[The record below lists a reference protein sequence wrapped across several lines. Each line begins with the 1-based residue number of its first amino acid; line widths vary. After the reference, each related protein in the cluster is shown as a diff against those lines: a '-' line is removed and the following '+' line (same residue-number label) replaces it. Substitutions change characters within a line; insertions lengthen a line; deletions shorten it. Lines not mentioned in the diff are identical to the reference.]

1 MPLDPHLVLN
11 ATFLI
16 CVVILIASVLKEKK
30 YTLPYQGGPDPSGTQ
45 PLSPLN
51 LIGVG
56 VILAFFA
63 TTMLAQQ
70 LAPAH
75 SSSAD
80 PDTLASRITPE
91 LLIINIIGQM
101 FPGIIVIAILIA
113 QRIPLASFFG
123 LRMTGSY
130 RLLYIAPACVVI
142 TYLFMIALGALGYE
156 EWLVQIFGREI
167 EIQQAVKIYQEA
179 DELMIRG
186 LLAFSVVIVAPL
198 VEEIVFRGYIYKVTK
213 RFTARTLST
222 IVSAVLF
229 SVIHNFI
236 PGLLPLAFLAILL
249 TISYEMTGSLWA
261 PISIHALFN
270 ASTLAVQEIQYHH
283 Q

>member
-16 CVVILIASVLKEKK
+16 CIVILIASVLKEKK
-30 YTLPYQGGPDPSGTQ
+30 YALPYQDTPDSSGNQ
-45 PLSPLN
+45 PLSSLN

-56 VILAFFA
+56 VILTFFA

-70 LAPAH
+70 LAPA
-75 SSSAD
+75 
-80 PDTLASRITPE
+80 PDNLTREITPE

-101 FPGIIVIAILIA
+101 FPAVIVLAILIS
-113 QRIPLASFFG
+113 QRISLVSFFG
-123 LRMTGSY
+123 LRMAHSY
-130 RLLYIAPACVVI
+130 RLLYIAPATVVI
-142 TYLFMIALGALGYE
+142 TYLFMIILGALGYE
-156 EWLVQIFGREI
+156 EWLVQIFGQKI
-167 EIQQAVKIYQEA
+167 EVQQAVKIYQDA
-179 DELMIRG
+179 DEIIIRG
-186 LLAFSVVIVAPL
+186 LLAFSVVIVAPV
-198 VEEIVFRGYIYKVTK
+198 VEEIIFRGYIYKVTK
-213 RFTARTLST
+213 RFTARIFST
-222 IVSAVLF
+222 VVSAVLF
-229 SVIHNFI
+229 SVVHNYI

-270 ASTLAVQEIQYHH
+270 ASTLIVQEIHHHH